1 MAFPAVPSPEIE
13 GLVRRVLKAWESW
26 DLEIA
31 RNLFSAEA
39 ELRVIG
45 FDEDEW
51 WVGPDAF
58 FGVFRTQA
66 GESPNWKYEIRLV
79 DAFEQGPFGWASIFG
94 TMHAPEGET
103 PMRHVA
109 VVRLEAGAWKVVQWI
124 NAIPVANRQV
134 FGVELTQTL
143 DDLVSSVLGDDQP
156 LAVAAGLEGTM
167 TLVFTDIV
175 DSTLLAESFGDSEWA
190 VHIASHEATIRR
202 LTNLERG
209 TVVKMLGDGS
219 MLAFQSARAAVR
231 AALAIQQSTKA
242 SPFKVRVGIHT
253 GEVIQTGGDLL
264 GITVNKAARIA
275 TTAGPN
281 EILASSTTSDMVGS
295 LEGIEIEDHGLIAL
309 KGLSGRHQVVAI
321 TSKEV

>member
-1 MAFPAVPSPEIE
+1 MAHPAVPSPEIE
-13 GLVRRVLKAWESW
+13 ALVRRVLEAWESW
-26 DLEIA
+26 DLEIV
-31 RNLFSAEA
+31 RNLFSSEA

-58 FGVFRTQA
+58 FGIFRTQA
-66 GESPNWKYEIRLV
+66 REVPTWRYEIRLV
-79 DAFEQGPFGWASIFG
+79 EAFEQRPFGWASIFG
-94 TMHAPEGET
+94 TMHAPETDT

-109 VVRLEAGAWKVVQWI
+109 VLRLEAGAWRVVQWI
-124 NAIPVANRQV
+124 NAIPVANRQI

-143 DDLVSSVLGDDQP
+143 DDLVSSVLDDDQP

-175 DSTLLAESFGDSEWA
+175 DSTSLAESFGDVKWA
-190 VHIASHEATIRR
+190 DYIASHESTIRR
-202 LTNLERG
+202 LTNSERG

-231 AALAIQQSTKA
+231 AALAIQRSTA
-242 SPFKVRVGIHT
+242 SVPFKVRVGIHT

-264 GITVNKAARIA
+264 GVTVNKAARIA
-275 TTAGPN
+275 ATAGAN
-281 EILASSTTSDMVGS
+281 EIMASSTTSDMIGS
-295 LEGIEIEDHGLIAL
+295 LEGVNIKDHGLIAL
-309 KGLSGRHQVVAI
+309 KGLSGRHQLVTI
-321 TSKEV
+321 TRENA